1 MDPDY
6 EPEDNEG
13 VDTTVL
19 NGCPLHSDNS
29 GLGDNGRPVVFSA
42 GKFWNFINISL
53 ENVLKEWQVIY
64 QLACK
69 GVVEYF
75 QQDLTGFPGNMVIP
89 KLLTSNTPQW
99 QTTIQNTLLWNE
111 D

>member
-53 ENVLKEWQVIY
+53 ENVYSLTQSSERLVDSMY
-64 QLACK
+64 
-69 GVVEYF
+69 
-75 QQDLTGFPGNMVIP
+75 DLTGFPGNMVIP